1 MKLGVFLPNGQ
12 NGYVVSNSSPQYVP
26 TYQHMLDITKECE
39 RIGLDFILSMIK
51 YRGFGGTSG
60 YWESCFDSITL
71 ACGLAAHT
79 STIQLYATV
88 PVLGIHP
95 AVAARQI
102 STFND
107 ISKGRAG
114 VNIVTGWNRP
124 EYQQMG
130 LWPGDDYHDRRYEYT
145 EEYIKIMRTLW
156 REGRMTFDGEFFKLT
171 DCTCYPTPN
180 REIPIVCAGQSPRG
194 QIFTARH
201 AEFNFVF
208 GGREKLRRIAQ
219 PVIEESRKLGRN
231 VGTLAL
237 VTVIAEE
244 TDALALEKRR
254 RSFAAP
260 TRRRWPISR
269 VVPRWTP
276 IRTVPAS
283 ISSTVCQR
291 RLRRAI
297 WLSWAFRSCTAP
309 MRPWRS

>member
-60 YWESCFDSITL
+60 YWESCLDSITL

-79 STIQLYATV
+79 STIELYATV

-156 REGRMTFDGEFFKLT
+156 
-171 DCTCYPTPN
+171 
-180 REIPIVCAGQSPRG
+180 
-194 QIFTARH
+194 ARRPH
-201 AEFNFVF
+201 D
-208 GGREKLRRIAQ
+208 LRRGVLQAHGLHML
-219 PVIEESRKLGRN
+219 SD
-231 VGTLAL
+231 
-237 VTVIAEE
+237 AE
-244 TDALALEKRR
+244 
-254 RSFAAP
+254 P
-260 TRRRWPISR
+260 GNPH
-269 VVPRWTP
+269 
-276 IRTVPAS
+276 
-283 ISSTVCQR
+283 
-291 RLRRAI
+291 RLRRAVAARTD
-297 WLSWAFRSCTAP
+297 LH
-309 MRPWRS
+309 RPARRI